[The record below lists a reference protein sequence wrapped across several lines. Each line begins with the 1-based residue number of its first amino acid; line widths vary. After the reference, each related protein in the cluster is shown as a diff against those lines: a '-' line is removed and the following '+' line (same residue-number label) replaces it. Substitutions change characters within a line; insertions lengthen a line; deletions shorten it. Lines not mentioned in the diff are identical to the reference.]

1 MMGVNG
7 RENAVNRISLLR
19 FGIVSV
25 FTFVIGVDGN
35 VTNACGHVG
44 IYPAAGKEGGSLP
57 SALIAQIP
65 PSSGAGNRVDEQL
78 RSSSDQ
84 HFVQDRYACVHCL
97 GHRRR
102 HD

>member
-1 MMGVNG
+1 ME
-7 RENAVNRISLLR
+7 ENAVNRVSVLC

-25 FTFVIGVDGN
+25 FTFVIGIDGK

-65 PSSGAGNRVDEQL
+65 PSSGAGDRADEQL
-78 RSSSDQ
+78 CSSSDQ
-84 HFVQDRYACVHCL
+84 YFVQGQYACAHCL
-97 GHRRR
+97 DNRRR